1 MGTHD
6 VSVLS
11 LDSGVFEVKSTSGNS
26 HLGGE
31 DFDNRLISLCLE
43 EFKKKNKID
52 LSTIDN
58 LKYKKIRSRLHLACE
73 KAKRTLSTSTTTQ
86 LEVDSLYDGIDF
98 NLTLKYLLEWHV
110 LKKYYKSPCFD
121 HINIK
126 ISLKN

>member
-43 EFKKKNKID
+43 EFKKKNM
-52 LSTIDN
+52 
-58 LKYKKIRSRLHLACE
+58 KYFIWE
-73 KAKRTLSTSTTTQ
+73 IM
-86 LEVDSLYDGIDF
+86 VDPLF
-98 NLTLKYLLEWHV
+98 
-110 LKKYYKSPCFD
+110 
-121 HINIK
+121 
-126 ISLKN
+126 